1 MEVTFWGTRG
11 TVAVPGS
18 DTVRY
23 GGNTACVSL
32 KTSAVPLFVF
42 DAGTGIRNL
51 GKLISSNPKPTEAVL
66 FLSHSHWDHI
76 QGFPLFAPV
85 FRKDFCLTVLGCPQH
100 PTSLQAILQLQQ
112 ETSVWPV
119 PLEAILAKIDIGD
132 YCIDRATYDDVLL
145 KTLHLNHPGGSCGF
159 RVQDG
164 GKVFVYMTDNEL
176 PERKTPDWD
185 KHVDYARDADLLV
198 HDAQYTDEELPS
210 HIGWGHSTVS
220 QALQLAIDSNAK
232 RLALFHHDPDR
243 SDEQVDS
250 LVAECVKVVRSKGL
264 SLHVFAAAEGM
275 TETI

>member
-11 TVAVPGS
+11 TVAVPGF

-51 GKLISSNPKPTEAVL
+51 GKLISLNPKPTEAVL

-112 ETSVWPV
+112 ETSV
-119 PLEAILAKIDIGD
+119 
-132 YCIDRATYDDVLL
+132 
-145 KTLHLNHPGGSCGF
+145 
-159 RVQDG
+159 
-164 GKVFVYMTDNEL
+164 
-176 PERKTPDWD
+176 
-185 KHVDYARDADLLV
+185 
-198 HDAQYTDEELPS
+198 
-210 HIGWGHSTVS
+210 
-220 QALQLAIDSNAK
+220 
-232 RLALFHHDPDR
+232 
-243 SDEQVDS
+243 
-250 LVAECVKVVRSKGL
+250 
-264 SLHVFAAAEGM
+264 
-275 TETI
+275 